1 MLYTKQGRVMHPNGF
16 SFNAENV
23 AAESPTFAELGNKGN
38 WALKFN
44 HKNIKMGLIKSN
56 G

>member
-1 MLYTKQGRVMHPNGF
+1 MLHPNGL
-16 SFNAENV
+16 SLAVDSITN
-23 AAESPTFAELGNKGN
+23 ESPTKTELGKAAN

-44 HKNIKMGLIKSN
+44 HKNVKIGLIKSN